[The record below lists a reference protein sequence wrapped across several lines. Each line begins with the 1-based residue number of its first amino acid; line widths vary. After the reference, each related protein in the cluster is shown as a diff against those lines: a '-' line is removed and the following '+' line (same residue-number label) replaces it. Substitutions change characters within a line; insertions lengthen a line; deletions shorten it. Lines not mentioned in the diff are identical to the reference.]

1 MARYMGVIGCLLVV
15 AVLLHGAIADTHVV
29 LDNLGWII
37 PSSNGAYS
45 TWATSNDFEIGD
57 VLVFKFAT
65 GQHDVA
71 EVTKANY
78 DSCNSASP
86 LLSQTNGPANVTLQT
101 SGDHYYICT
110 FGTHCRMGQ
119 KLAIT
124 VESSS
129 DSPPPSNTPSAP
141 SQPSGPSPPRGST
154 TPSGPSPPNSAS
166 SVTVGGLI
174 SVLLSTAI
182 AFLF

>member
-1 MARYMGVIGCLLVV
+1 MASYMGVIVCLLVV
-15 AVLLHGAIADTHVV
+15 STLLHSAAADTYVV
-29 LDNLGWII
+29 LDNLGWTI
-37 PSSNGAYS
+37 PSGNGAYS
-45 TWATSNDFEIGD
+45 TWATNKDFEIGD
-57 VLVFKFAT
+57 VLVFNFRT

-86 LLSQTNGPANVTLQT
+86 LFIQSTGPANVTLGT
-101 SGDHYYICT
+101 SGEHYYICT
-110 FGTHCRMGQ
+110 FGTHCQNGQ
-119 KLAIT
+119 KLAIV

-129 DSPPPSNTPSAP
+129 DSPPPSNTPPAP

-166 SVTVGGLI
+166 SVTVGGFI
-174 SVLLSTAI
+174 SALLSTVI
-182 AFLF
+182 VFLF